1 MKEQNTANKRKQVN
15 LIRRKRKHNTHIYCD
30 KCHQEETKLKHLN
43 KESNSN
49 KANNKTKKETHTH
62 MRKYLHSLSIL
73 LHNRIE
79 SQTNTT

>member
-43 KESNSN
+43 KESNSY
-49 KANNKTKKETHTH
+49 KANNKTKKRNTHTH
-62 MRKYLHSLSIL
+62 EKVFTLSI
-73 LHNRIE
+73 HTVTQSN
-79 SQTNTT
+79 